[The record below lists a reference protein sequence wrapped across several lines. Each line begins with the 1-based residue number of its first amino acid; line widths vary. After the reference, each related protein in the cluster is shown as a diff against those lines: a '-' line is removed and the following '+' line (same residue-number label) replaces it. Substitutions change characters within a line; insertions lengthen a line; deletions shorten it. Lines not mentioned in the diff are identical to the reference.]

1 MLKSTPSVFKP
12 QISIATTVAKNS
24 VGSRGLSWPC
34 LHLAQK
40 DIRFV
45 AKFLI
50 VRHYRSR
57 FNISSKTREIC
68 QGKKEFKTY
77 MRFFPVFSGAILS
90 VHLAMGVAWAV
101 PGDKTRDWKFSGFE
115 LIEAL
120 EGRSSDEMSGE
131 ADPSRPKARAV
142 AYIAGVA
149 DATRGTRW
157 CGAGT
162 VLPHELIDRVY
173 TYLQSLASARL
184 KRSASSLVVEGLAGA
199 FPCRA
204 N

>member
-1 MLKSTPSVFKP
+1 
-12 QISIATTVAKNS
+12 
-24 VGSRGLSWPC
+24 

-120 EGRSSDEMSGE
+120 EGRSSDEMSGGPTPVGRKP
-131 ADPSRPKARAV
+131 APLPISPVSQTPRGARD
-142 AYIAGVA
+142 GVEPA
-149 DATRGTRW
+149 
-157 CGAGT
+157 
-162 VLPHELIDRVY
+162 L
-173 TYLQSLASARL
+173 
-184 KRSASSLVVEGLAGA
+184 SSLMSLLTGFIPIFSPLRQLA
-199 FPCRA
+199 
-204 N
+204 